1 MGWLITLGIL
11 VLFAICPLGI
21 GAVYD
26 DGGLLLRLL
35 AGSFRIPVYPTKK
48 EKKSKRTVQKKTTAA
63 KTNAGEEKVS
73 KQGGSLTDFLPLVQL
88 ALDFLGDFRR
98 KLRVK
103 RLELLLIMAGDD
115 PCDLAVNYG
124 KAWAAVGNLMPQL
137 ERIFKI
143 KKRDVHVACDFTAV
157 QTRIYAKADITI
169 TLGRLLGLVAV
180 YGIKAICEYS
190 KISNSRKGGAA
201 K

>member
-1 MGWLITLGIL
+1 MGWLISLGIL
-11 VLFAICPLGI
+11 ALLVICPLGI

-26 DGGLLLRLL
+26 DSGLLLHLL
-35 AGSFRIPVYPTKK
+35 AGPLRIPVYPTKK
-48 EKKSKRTVQKKTTAA
+48 EKKRKEAPQKKATAV
-63 KTNAGEEKVS
+63 KTNTGDVKAS
-73 KQGGSLTDFLPLVQL
+73 KQGGSLTDFLPFVQL
-88 ALDFLGDFRR
+88 MLDFLGDFRR

-137 ERIFKI
+137 ERIFTI
-143 KKRDVHVACDFTAV
+143 KKRDVQVACDFTAD

-180 YGIKAICEYS
+180 YGMKAICEYS
-190 KISNSRKGGAA
+190 KFSNSRKGGAA